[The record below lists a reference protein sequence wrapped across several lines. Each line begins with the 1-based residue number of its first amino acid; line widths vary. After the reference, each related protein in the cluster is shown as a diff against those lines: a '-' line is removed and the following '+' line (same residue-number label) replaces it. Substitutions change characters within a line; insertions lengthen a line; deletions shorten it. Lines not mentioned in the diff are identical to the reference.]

1 MQDWMLEVEKRFHWA
16 LEPHGGAALSAAI
29 IGFCFFLGVMMAA
42 GLVATC
48 RGAVR
53 TWRSRNAGK
62 GVTYLGHLEIEVDS
76 PSAPMSVPA
85 STPPPLPGRL
95 LN

>member
-1 MQDWMLEVEKRFHWA
+1 MQDWMLEVERRFHWA
-16 LEPHGGAALSAAI
+16 LGTHRDAALAAAI
-29 IGFCFFLGVMMAA
+29 VGFCFFMGVMMAA

-48 RGAVR
+48 RSALG

-62 GVTYLGHLEIEVDS
+62 GVTYLGHLEIEVDP

-85 STPPPLPGRL
+85 AIPPPLPGRL